1 MTSTQAR
8 PRSGRRPGAS
18 GTRAAIAAAARVQ
31 FGDVGF
37 DRTTIRSVAAAAGVD
52 PALVMHFYC
61 SKQQL
66 FVETMALP
74 FDPAPVVADL
84 LAGERET
91 IGIRLAH
98 FLLHAM
104 EDPAVS
110 TVLLGRIRAAASD
123 PEAARLLRD
132 LVPGELVGPLTREL
146 GVDQPELRAGL
157 VSSQLIGFAVARW
170 IVGVEALAA
179 LDVERS
185 IAFLGPS
192 LQRFL
197 AGPLP

>member
-1 MTSTQAR
+1 MEVR

-18 GTRAAIAAAARVQ
+18 GTRTAIGDAARRQ

-74 FDPAPVVADL
+74 FDAAPVVADL
-84 LAGERET
+84 LAGKRET
-91 IGIRLAH
+91 IGMRLAH

-146 GVDQPELRAGL
+146 AVDQPELRAGL

-179 LDVERS
+179 LDVERA
-185 IAFLGPS
+185 IASLGPS
-192 LQRFL
+192 LQRCL
-197 AGPLP
+197 TGPLP

>member
-1 MTSTQAR
+1 
-8 PRSGRRPGAS
+8 
-18 GTRAAIAAAARVQ
+18 VQ

-37 DRTTIRSVAAAAGVD
+37 DRTTIHSVAAASGIK

-74 FDPAPVVADL
+74 FDPAPVVTDL

-91 IGIRLAH
+91 IGFRLAH